1 MNQNDYYIA
10 FDENGTPYIEHGV
23 FDNVKKTVS
32 NVASTVS
39 NAAKGVG
46 RGVRKNHKY
55 ILKVFENGKNRYF
68 YEQSE
73 VDAYYRA
80 KRAGIKNAAE
90 YVQNK
95 AKNVGTYANDMI
107 NKTKETVKSTA
118 DKVTGAAANK
128 NVEIAK
134 KNADDASRWAKM
146 TERVHKENIAN
157 FKQNPTEAN
166 LARAKQSGQA
176 VTKANQN
183 VKNAKEAVNDA
194 KTKAAWHPANIAK
207 DIASEAKKSV
217 DSAGDKVQQT
227 AKDLIDTAKRKT
239 GIKAKEDVVDAQSA
253 VKQATRDYGRAERER
268 REATKN
274 GEPDSQGQKW
284 YRTEEEAKRAG
295 DAELAAVRAKNEIAN
310 RKDALRGAQSRYD
323 DTLLGKA
330 EKAASSAKD
339 MVNKAKSAVK
349 DTAEKATSSAK
360 DMVDQAKAA
369 AKSTVNK
376 VNGTAKAIS
385 ERNDKALEQMTAA
398 DKKYRQYLDSLG
410 SRANDNAQLTEAEK
424 QKKDKLYKEL
434 SGYQGLYEL
443 ANKDYREL
451 ANRDTVQDMIDQAK
465 DSVRNKPVSIMPT
478 PSEKSSTK
486 KTSYSE
492 WSENDKDFD
501 EKNYSKDNHVSDTD
515 FYTFKRNDGKW
526 VVLEEDMKWVL
537 PDGVTGNDPG
547 IKSAL
552 KQFSDHTSSA
562 KAIGN
567 ENYTNSQWIDA
578 VTDAID
584 EAADKVKKNK

>member
-10 FDENGTPYIEHGV
+10 FDENGTPYIEHGF
-23 FDNVKKTVS
+23 FDNVKSTVK
-32 NVASTVS
+32 NVANKVTSTVS

-46 RGVRKNHKY
+46 RGVRANHKY
-55 ILKVFENGKNRYF
+55 LLKVFENGKTRYF
-68 YEQSE
+68 YKQSE

-80 KRAGIKNAAE
+80 KKAGIKNAAE

-95 AKNVGTYANDMI
+95 AKNAGTSAKDML
-107 NKTKETVKSTA
+107 NKAKETVKATA

-128 NVEIAK
+128 NVETAK
-134 KNADDASRWAKM
+134 KNADDANRWAKM
-146 TERVHKENIAN
+146 TERVHKENMDA

-166 LARAKQSGQA
+166 LARAKQSEQA

-207 DIASEAKKSV
+207 DIASEAKKSI

-339 MVNKAKSAVK
+339 MVDKAKSAVK
-349 DTAEKATSSAK
+349 DTAEKPTSSAK
-360 DMVDQAKAA
+360 DM
-369 AKSTVNK
+369 
-376 VNGTAKAIS
+376 
-385 ERNDKALEQMTAA
+385 L
-398 DKKYRQYLDSLG
+398 
-410 SRANDNAQLTEAEK
+410 
-424 QKKDKLYKEL
+424 
-434 SGYQGLYEL
+434 
-443 ANKDYREL
+443 
-451 ANRDTVQDMIDQAK
+451 DQAK
-465 DSVRNKPVSIMPT
+465 DSVRNKPVSIIPAPT
-478 PSEKSSTK
+478 EK
-486 KTSYSE
+486 
-492 WSENDKDFD
+492 
-501 EKNYSKDNHVSDTD
+501 VS
-515 FYTFKRNDGKW
+515 
-526 VVLEEDMKWVL
+526 
-537 PDGVTGNDPG
+537 
-547 IKSAL
+547 
-552 KQFSDHTSSA
+552 SSA
-562 KAIGN
+562 K
-567 ENYTNSQWIDA
+567 DM
-578 VTDAID
+578 V
-584 EAADKVKKNK
+584 DKAKPAEQEQYVKKPDPVNSSGVRPYETMKRDAREAGVDFTAYDKAASDAEKLARRLRKEYKEANELPGPKSLAEKMWDEDPEYKRAIEKRETEEEKLVKQLYQ